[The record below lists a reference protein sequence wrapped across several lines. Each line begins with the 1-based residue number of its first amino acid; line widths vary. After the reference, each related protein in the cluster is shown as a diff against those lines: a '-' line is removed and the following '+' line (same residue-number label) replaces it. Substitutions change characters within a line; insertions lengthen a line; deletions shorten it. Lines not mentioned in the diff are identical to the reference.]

1 MTNKPKAGSS
11 YGETITLTVQSTTP
25 DNSLPIFDLQPTVC
39 HLEQR
44 HRLHILHV

>member
-11 YGETITLTVQSTTP
+11 YGSITTITVQSTTL
-25 DNSLPIFDLQPTVC
+25 DNSLPIFDLQPTVSR
-39 HLEQR
+39 LEQR